1 MPAGIFISYRR
12 DDSRHAA
19 GRLADDLSQAF
30 GAERIFRDIEGIDLG
45 VDFAKSLEKALAA
58 CSVMLVLIGP
68 QWLGVQ
74 DNKRGGR
81 RLDQADDWI
90 RQEIVTALQRD
101 VRVVPVLLEGAQLPD
116 VAELPP
122 DLQPLVRRQAMELS
136 DVRWRG
142 DLRRLI
148 DALAK
153 IPGFEPKRLDD
164 DRPPARPNRKWMWIG
179 GAVVVLALGALSSL
193 LENQPGPAPVQPPAA
208 LQQLLPSGYGM
219 KVCGC
224 WGPNPAPLAPEPR
237 CASGQVQIGACPG
250 TCGPG
255 YVPYGYRCL

>member
-45 VDFAKSLEKALAA
+45 VDFAKSLERAMAA
-58 CSVMLVLIGP
+58 CSVMLVLIAP

-90 RQEIVTALQRD
+90 RKEIVTALKRD
-101 VRVVPVLLEGAQLPD
+101 VRVVPVLLEGAHLPD
-116 VAELPP
+116 AADLPA

-153 IPGFEPKRLDD
+153 LPGFESKVVDNNG
-164 DRPPARPNRKWMWIG
+164 PARPSRKWWWIG
-179 GAVVVLALGALSSL
+179 GTATVLLLGALSSM
-193 LENQPGPAPVQPPAA
+193 LENQPRPGPVPQPMPV
-208 LQQLLPSGYGM
+208 QQLLPSGYGM

-224 WGPNPAPLAPEPR
+224 WGPNPAPVAKEPR

-250 TCGPG
+250 TCVPG

>member
-30 GAERIFRDIEGIDLG
+30 GAGRIFRDIEGIDLG

-68 QWLGVQ
+68 QWLAVQ
-74 DNKRGGR
+74 DSKRGGR

-90 RQEIVTALQRD
+90 RQEIVTALKRD
-101 VRVVPVLLEGAQLPD
+101 VRVVPVLLEGAQLPEA
-116 VAELPP
+116 AELPA

-136 DVRWRG
+136 DVRWHG
-142 DLRRLI
+142 DLQRLI
-148 DALAK
+148 KALAK
-153 IPGFEPKRLDD
+153 IPGFETQIPEHDG
-164 DRPPARPNRKWMWIG
+164 PPRTSRIGWWIG
-179 GAVVVLALGALSSL
+179 GAVLVLVLGALSSML
-193 LENQPGPAPVQPPAA
+193 DNQAGPGPVPQPNPM
-208 LQQLLPSGYGM
+208 QQLLPSGYGM

-224 WGPNPAPLAPEPR
+224 WGPDPAPLAPEPR

-255 YVPYGYRCL
+255 GVPYGYRCL

>member
-1 MPAGIFISYRR
+1 M
-12 DDSRHAA
+12 
-19 GRLADDLSQAF
+19 
-30 GAERIFRDIEGIDLG
+30 
-45 VDFAKSLEKALAA
+45 
-58 CSVMLVLIGP
+58 
-68 QWLGVQ
+68 
-74 DNKRGGR
+74 
-81 RLDQADDWI
+81 
-90 RQEIVTALQRD
+90 
-101 VRVVPVLLEGAQLPD
+101 RVVPVLLEGAHLPD
-116 VAELPP
+116 AGELPAE
-122 DLQPLVRRQAMELS
+122 LQPLVRRQAMELS

-153 IPGFEPKRLDD
+153 LPGFEPKKPVDNNG
-164 DRPPARPNRKWMWIG
+164 PAQPSRKWWWIG
-179 GAVVVLALGALSSL
+179 GTVALLVLGALSSL
-193 LENQPGPAPVQPPAA
+193 MENQPGPRPIPQPNPMP
-208 LQQLLPSGYGM
+208 QLLPSGYGM

>member
-45 VDFAKSLEKALAA
+45 VDFAQSLEKALAA

-68 QWLGVQ
+68 QWLQVQ

-90 RQEIVTALQRD
+90 RQEIVTALKRD
-101 VRVVPVLLEGAQLPD
+101 VRVVPVLLEGAHLPD
-116 VAELPP
+116 AGELPAE
-122 DLQPLVRRQAMELS
+122 LQPLVRRQAMELS

-153 IPGFEPKRLDD
+153 LPGFEPKKPVDNNG
-164 DRPPARPNRKWMWIG
+164 PAQPSRKWWWIG
-179 GAVVVLALGALSSL
+179 GTVALLVLGALSSL
-193 LENQPGPAPVQPPAA
+193 MENQPAPGPIPQPNPMP
-208 LQQLLPSGYGM
+208 QLLPSGYGM

-255 YVPYGYRCL
+255 YVPYGYRCM